1 MTLCLLTTVVAL
13 LLVLSI
19 HLHQDV
25 KYWQHLEEV
34 AEKERSARLSWEE
47 YSGKVK
53 KEAETQISEISKER
67 QHLLTKS
74 AKNCEPCNHKCP
86 PCARCHTPNC
96 PKCKECTPCD
106 TKASGGSSSTSSLS
120 LVSSS
125 RSSDDIDPKTGVS
138 FKIFVYDLP
147 VEFHSE
153 LKKQQRRCVSDQ
165 YGTEIRI
172 HEDLLKSPIRTRN
185 PEEADFF
192 YVPIYGECYLFRE
205 NQKSSRE
212 AMPNTNKWYRKA
224 LSIVVKDY
232 PYWNRT
238 QGRDHIWTFP
248 GARGPHIFKDW
259 KRNIKKSIFLTPEGD
274 RSLSEQFNTWKDIVI
289 PGLEADQEFWS
300 GKLRNQDFDRDIFAF
315 FKGTI
320 HNRGGKSY
328 SRGLRIVLEK
338 LFKDEKD
345 IVFKE
350 QTPDCNRQCYKRMM
364 RRSQFCLCPRGW
376 SPWTLRAYQ
385 AMMVGCIPVVMADE
399 IEFPYENSLDW
410 TKLSV
415 KIAEADVNKTLE
427 ILRGIP
433 QEVIE
438 EKREAI
444 DKVWRMVAWQ
454 KPTKPG
460 DAFHSVMKELEGKK
474 RRMKLSSYT
483 FWN

>member
-1 MTLCLLTTVVAL
+1 M
-13 LLVLSI
+13 
-19 HLHQDV
+19 
-25 KYWQHLEEV
+25 
-34 AEKERSARLSWEE
+34 
-47 YSGKVK
+47 K
-53 KEAETQISEISKER
+53 KEAEAQISSITREK
-67 QHLLTKS
+67 QAFQTKADQCPTCQS
-74 AKNCEPCNHKCP
+74 CRKCP
-86 PCARCHTPNC
+86 PCPRCHTPNC
-96 PKCKECTPCD
+96 PKCKECAPCPEEANCKNND
-106 TKASGGSSSTSSLS
+106 NGVRPSHSGSALTNE
-120 LVSSS
+120 V
-125 RSSDDIDPKTGVS
+125 DPKTGFS
-138 FKIFVYDLP
+138 FKIYIYDLP
-147 VEFHSE
+147 KEFHSD
-153 LKKQQRRCVSDQ
+153 LKRDQRRCVSDQ

-172 HEDLLKSPIRTRN
+172 HEDLSKHPLRTMD

-192 YVPIYGECYLFRE
+192 YVPIYGECFLFRE
-205 NQKSSRE
+205 NQKSGKE
-212 AMPNTNKWYRKA
+212 AMPNTNRWYKRA
-224 LSIVVKDY
+224 LKIIVNEH

-289 PGLEADQEFWS
+289 PGLEADEELWS
-300 GKLRNQDFDRDIFAF
+300 GKLRNQDMKRDLFAF

-328 SRGLRIVLEK
+328 SRGLRIVLER
-338 LFKDEKD
+338 LLKDEKD

-364 RRSQFCLCPRGW
+364 RRSTFCLCPRGW

-399 IEFPYENSLDW
+399 IEFPYENYLDW
-410 TKLSV
+410 SKLSI
-415 KIAEADVNKTLE
+415 KIAERDVNKTLE

-433 QEVIE
+433 QDVIE
-438 EKREAI
+438 DKRSEI

-474 RRMKLSSYT
+474 RAMKFSSYT